1 MKRDLGKR
9 TYSEMYLITKENKNL
24 LDKCIKGLNENL
36 TTKDKIVVN
45 KLDKQTQTSNQQ
57 TEDIP
62 IRSAS
67 PPSLDESIQN
77 TTISPLS
84 TKVNESP
91 ASTISETH
99 TNKSGD
105 LMLYDEEIV
114 KKKDKKGFKKSKKK
128 NQTPDLQFGLYSP
141 MSTRSKNK
149 IKLSTKDNKDTS
161 SSSYQKWT

>member
-1 MKRDLGKR
+1 MKGDLGKR

-24 LDKCIKGLNENL
+24 LDKCIKGLNENP
-36 TTKDKIVVN
+36 TTKDKIAVN
-45 KLDKQTQTSNQQ
+45 KSDKQTQTSNQQ

-67 PPSLDESIQN
+67 PPSSDESIQN
-77 TTISPLS
+77 TTISPLT
-84 TKVNESP
+84 TKVNQSR

-114 KKKDKKGFKKSKKK
+114 KKKDKKGFKKIKKEK
-128 NQTPDLQFGLYSP
+128 SDSRSTIWLIFPDV
-141 MSTRSKNK
+141 N
-149 IKLSTKDNKDTS
+149 
-161 SSSYQKWT
+161 